1 MQRFVLTTVLFLTMS
16 ISLKA
21 AKLETE
27 IRGVWSVQKIETT
40 EQSLNL
46 MMQDKDL
53 SNLLVEFTKS
63 GFVLISGKDIKTKYR
78 VEKDRIILS
87 EGMAKKITRPE
98 AKASIKSGNLRIN
111 LGADLVKQIL
121 LTVKDQY
128 LKSGG
133 EVFIAK
139 MIENIAQSNSIEAV
153 IILKRK

>member
-1 MQRFVLTTVLFLTMS
+1 MS
-16 ISLKA
+16 SSLEA
-21 AKLETE
+21 AKLKTE
-27 IRGVWSVQKIETT
+27 IQGIWSVQKIETT

-46 MMQDKDL
+46 MMQGRDF

-63 GFVLISGKDIKTKYR
+63 GFVLISGKDIKTKYS

-87 EGMAKKITRPE
+87 EGMVKKITRPE
-98 AKASIKSGNLRIN
+98 VKANIKSGSLTVNLS
-111 LGADLVKQIL
+111 ADLVKQVL

-139 MIENIAQSNSIEAV
+139 MIENIAQSNNIEAV